1 MRFNSNWKAL
11 AVWLHMFFS
20 FKWKYDFY
28 RGVKQ
33 SFEDKVFF
41 NIKGEIPVF
50 DLLYQ
55 TMKLHIS
62 KQSEII
68 FENYEPVDSCNYSCN
83 SRYNYNLFFIFPSL
97 TTVRTTLRKMQPHVI
112 HNDCYLMDSQ
122 YKKCPLASF
131 LDFSKERIFNPHSV
145 I

>member
-68 FENYEPVDSCNYSCN
+68 LKIMNQLTVATTAVTADTITTFSAYS
-83 SRYNYNLFFIFPSL
+83 
-97 TTVRTTLRKMQPHVI
+97 
-112 HNDCYLMDSQ
+112 
-122 YKKCPLASF
+122 
-131 LDFSKERIFNPHSV
+131 PHSPLYEQLSGKCSLMLFTMTV
-145 I
+145 T